1 VGTGVFIGC
10 LPVYGLHLPL
20 CLAVCL
26 PFRLDAVIAYLAA
39 NISNP
44 LFAPAL
50 LALETQVGALL
61 LTGELRRFELV
72 PPSSLE
78 LLTIAKE
85 LVVGSVVVGAL
96 LALCFGGV
104 AYALARRRVPDSVL
118 QSALVRTR
126 ARYARAAAGD
136 HHYVSA
142 KLRFD
147 PVLRSL
153 RALGPLGRV
162 IDAGA
167 GRGQL
172 GLALL
177 DLGQLTALS
186 GFDFDERKVAVAN
199 AAAQGDARF
208 EVGDLRSAP
217 FGRADT
223 ILLIDVL
230 HYLRTDEQ
238 DALLA
243 RARAALGPGGR
254 LVLREIDGKRALAS
268 WFSRWLERTLSRF
281 GYNRAARPLEFRSA
295 AEIIARLRA
304 LGFDC
309 VDRDAAEGTPFDNRL
324 FVAEVPP
331 RADSVSAR
339 ASS

>member
-1 VGTGVFIGC
+1 VGIGVFIGC
-10 LPVYGLHLPL
+10 MPLYGLHLPL
-20 CLAVCL
+20 CLAICL
-26 PFRLDAVIAYLAA
+26 PLRLDAVIAYLAA

-61 LTGELRRFELV
+61 LTGELRSFELV
-72 PPSSLE
+72 APSSVE
-78 LLTIAKE
+78 LLKIAEE
-85 LVVGSVVVGAL
+85 LVVGSVAVGAL
-96 LALCFGGV
+96 LAVCFGGV
-104 AYALARRRVPDSVL
+104 AYAVARRCVPDS
-118 QSALVRTR
+118 ALENALARTG

-136 HHYVSA
+136 RHYVSA
-142 KLRFD
+142 KLRLD

-186 GFDFDERKVAVAN
+186 GFDFDERKISVAN

-208 EVGDLRSAP
+208 EVADLRSAP
-217 FGRADT
+217 FGPADT

-238 DALLA
+238 DALLG
-243 RARAALGPGGR
+243 RVRAALAPGGR
-254 LVLREIDGKRALAS
+254 LVLREVDGRRAIAS
-268 WFSRWLERTLSRF
+268 WFSRSLERTLSRF

-295 AEIIARLRA
+295 AEIIAQLRT

-309 VDRDAAEGTPFDNRL
+309 VDHDAAAGTPFDNRL
-324 FVAEVPP
+324 FVAEVPR
-331 RADSVSAR
+331 RADSVSAP